1 MDYGW
6 DALPIGQYKY
16 GISTDGGNT
25 IDWSECLDKGVMV
38 VDENNAMEIKVYPN
52 PTNGILFV
60 ETRRATSL
68 QAETEYIITNVTGQT
83 LLSGHITNET
93 QQIDVTGLADGMY
106 FVRIQGDEGTVT
118 KKFTVTK

>member
-1 MDYGW
+1 M
-6 DALPIGQYKY
+6 A
-16 GISTDGGNT
+16 
-25 IDWSECLDKGVMV
+25 

-60 ETRRATSL
+60 QTLRATSV

-93 QQIDVTGLADGMY
+93 QQIDVTGLAEGMY
-106 FVRIQGDEGTVT
+106 FVRIQNNSKTII
-118 KKFTVTK
+118 KKFSIVK